1 MDAGLQPGTRVAGH
15 LLLRRLGE
23 GAQSQVF
30 LAERLADH
38 ALVALKLA
46 ALGSAATAVADSFLQ
61 HARLAV
67 QLKHPHI
74 VAVLGAGVEGP
85 LAWLAMEAVPG
96 TDLQRYT
103 HLRRLL
109 PTPLVVSLCQRV
121 ASALEHAHRQGVVH
135 RDVKPANV
143 LLDWASHSVKLAD
156 FGLARA
162 GGDIHTG
169 TGIVLGTP
177 AYMAPELLAGGPP
190 SPSSDLYA
198 LGVLMHELLSGRRPF
213 ESERMGELL
222 RQVAQDPPP
231 MLPARMSG
239 TPAALQQLL
248 LSLLAKQPRQRPAN
262 AGVVTAQLQQLQTLL
277 QGPQAGDGSMSR

>member
-1 MDAGLQPGTRVAGH
+1 MDDAGLQPGARVAGH
-15 LLLRRLGE
+15 QLLRRLGE
-23 GAQSQVF
+23 GTQGQVF

-38 ALVALKLA
+38 LLVALKLA
-46 ALGSAATAVADSFLQ
+46 ALGSSSASQVEPFLQ
-61 HARLAV
+61 QTQLAM

-74 VAVLGAGVEGP
+74 VAVLDAGVHGAW
-85 LAWLAMEAVPG
+85 AWLAMEAVPG

-103 HLRRLL
+103 HPRRLL
-109 PTPLVVSLCQRV
+109 PTVLVVSLLARV
-121 ASALEHAHRQGVVH
+121 ASALDHAHRQGVVH

-143 LLDWASHSVKLAD
+143 LLDWASDSVKLAD

-162 GGDIHTG
+162 HSGAHTG
-169 TGIVLGTP
+169 TGIVPGTP
-177 AYMAPELLAGGPP
+177 AYMAPELLAGSPP

-213 ESERMGELL
+213 ESDRMGELL

-231 MLPARMSG
+231 LLPG

-248 LSLLAKQPRQRPAN
+248 LHLLAKQPRQRPAS
-262 AGVVTAQLQQLQTLL
+262 AAAVAAQLQQLQTLL
-277 QGPQAGDGSMSR
+277 QGPQARDGSMSR